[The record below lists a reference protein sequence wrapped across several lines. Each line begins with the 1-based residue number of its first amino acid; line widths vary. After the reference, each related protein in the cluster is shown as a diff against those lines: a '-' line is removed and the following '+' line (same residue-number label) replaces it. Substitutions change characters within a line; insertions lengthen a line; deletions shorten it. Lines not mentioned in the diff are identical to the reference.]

1 MFDLLKKAFG
11 TFTKKTTS
19 ESKKEETIGEK
30 ITAKAEEIKKV
41 TKEAEKILSTAAL
54 VEKKAEVPL
63 KELKK
68 VEERVSFI
76 ERFAK
81 VLTETKITSEHF
93 DKVFSVLETELLQ
106 NNVSIGV
113 AEKIKEKLKTDLVE
127 TSIKRGQVSEIIR
140 DDLKDVIFSV
150 LTAPQKINFLEMVG
164 KIKNEG
170 RPAILL
176 FVGANGHG
184 KTTTIAKVANFLKQ
198 NKISCVFAASDT
210 FRAAS
215 IEQLEAHGIKLEIRV
230 IKQQYG
236 ADPAAVAFDA
246 VKHATANKID
256 CVLVDSAG
264 RQHTNANL
272 MDELKKLKRVAKP
285 DLTIFVGESI
295 AGHDVVDQISDYNK
309 AVGIDAIILT
319 KADVD
324 DKGGAVISAVHSI
337 NKPILFLGVGQ
348 EYKDLME
355 FNADEFI
362 KKII

>member
-1 MFDLLKKAFG
+1 MFGLLKKAFG
-11 TFTKKTTS
+11 AFTKKT
-19 ESKKEETIGEK
+19 EHEAEKEKNTGEK
-30 ITAKAEEIKKV
+30 VVEKSEEIKKIAR
-41 TKEAEKILSTAAL
+41 EAEKILEQDAQI
-54 VEKKAEVPL
+54 EKKAEVPL

-68 VEERVSFI
+68 VEERVGFI

-93 DKVFSVLETELLQ
+93 DKIFSALETELLQ
-106 NNVSIGV
+106 NNVSTEI
-113 AEKIKEKLKTDLVE
+113 AEKLKEKLKADLVE

-150 LTAPQKINFLEMVG
+150 LSAPQKINFLETIE

-170 RPAILL
+170 RPAVLL

-184 KTTTIAKVANFLKQ
+184 KTTTIAKIAHFLKQ
-198 NKISCVFAASDT
+198 NNISCVFAASDT

-215 IEQLEAHGIKLEIRV
+215 IEQLEVHGNKLGIRI

-246 VKHATANKID
+246 IKHATANKIA
-256 CVLVDSAG
+256 CVIIDSAG

-295 AGHDVVDQISDYNK
+295 AGHDVIDQISDYNK
-309 AVGIDAIILT
+309 TVGIDAIILT
-319 KADVD
+319 KVDVD
-324 DKGGAVISAVHSI
+324 EKGGAIISAVHSV

-348 EYKDLME
+348 EYKDLE
-355 FNADEFI
+355 VFDAEKFVG
-362 KKII
+362 KII